1 LNNLER
7 KKGKEENI
15 EECDGSSNN
24 EDGDGSS
31 SWNKAWY
38 PVFEP
43 PNVSSSPTTM
53 EMNFETR
60 LER

>member
-24 EDGDGSS
+24 EDGDAGIKHGILYL
-31 SWNKAWY
+31 NHQMY
-38 PVFEP
+38 HLLLP
-43 PNVSSSPTTM
+43 PW
-53 EMNFETR
+53 R
-60 LER
+60 